1 MARLN
6 RPTASQRA
14 RNQLL
19 RNMANKENIEYAEM
33 ERIENVEAHRRRR
46 ENILVR
52 DAEQG
57 VNTASRRSR
66 RLNITARAV
75 EQAADT

>member
-1 MARLN
+1 MPRLN
-6 RPTASQRA
+6 RPTASQWA

-19 RNMANKENIEYAEM
+19 RNRANRENIVDAEM

-52 DAEQG
+52 NAEQG

-66 RLNITARAV
+66 RLNLTARAV
-75 EQAADT
+75 EQAATD